1 MNIVQFERGDSMN
14 NVVTSKEAIL
24 EVSRK
29 LIQEKGWSA
38 VNIRAVAS
46 AGNIS
51 VGSVYNYFSSK
62 SELVTA
68 TIESI
73 WLDIFHAP
81 AQRETF
87 SDFLFCIEWIYD
99 RLEKGSEKYPDF
111 FKLHSMSFVSTDK
124 TDGKQRMSQS
134 WIHIQNHLLGVLKSD
149 TKIRSDAFDDV
160 FTAEKLVSSIF
171 SILYFSLL
179 RKDYDASA
187 VVEMV
192 RRLIY

>member
-1 MNIVQFERGDSMN
+1 MN

-24 EVSRK
+24 EVSRM

-51 VGSVYNYFSSK
+51 VGSVYNYFASK
-62 SELVTA
+62 SELVTT

-73 WLDIFHAP
+73 WMDIFQVP
-81 AQRETF
+81 MQRA
-87 SDFLFCIEWIYD
+87 SNCDFLSCVEWIY
-99 RLEKGSEKYPDF
+99 RQLAIGAEKYPDF
-111 FKLHSMSFVSTDK
+111 LKLHSMGFVSTDK
-124 TDGKQRMSQS
+124 TEGKQRMSQS
-134 WIHIQNHLLGVLKSD
+134 WMHIQKHLLDVLKRD

-160 FTAEKLVSSIF
+160 FTAEKFVGYIF

-179 RKDYDASA
+179 QKNYDASA
-187 VVEMV
+187 VVEMA

>member
-81 AQRETF
+81 TQRETF

-160 FTAEKLVSSIF
+160 FTAEKLISSIF

>member
-1 MNIVQFERGDSMN
+1 MN
-14 NVVTSKEAIL
+14 NVVTSKDAIL
-24 EVSRK
+24 DVSRK

-51 VGSVYNYFSSK
+51 VGSIYNYFASK

-73 WLDIFHAP
+73 WLDIFHVP
-81 AQRETF
+81 EQSTVF
-87 SDFLFCIEWIYD
+87 PDFLSCIEWVYE
-99 RLEKGSEKYPDF
+99 RLEKGSKKYPDF
-111 FKLHSMSFVSTDK
+111 FKLHSMSFINTNK

-134 WIHIQNHLLGVLKSD
+134 WLHIQGHLLFVLKSD
-149 TKIRSDAFDDV
+149 TKIRPDAFDDV
-160 FTAEKLVSSIF
+160 FTAEKLVGSIF
-171 SILYFSLL
+171 SIMYFSLL
-179 RKDYDASA
+179 QKDYDPSSA
-187 VVEMV
+187 VEMV